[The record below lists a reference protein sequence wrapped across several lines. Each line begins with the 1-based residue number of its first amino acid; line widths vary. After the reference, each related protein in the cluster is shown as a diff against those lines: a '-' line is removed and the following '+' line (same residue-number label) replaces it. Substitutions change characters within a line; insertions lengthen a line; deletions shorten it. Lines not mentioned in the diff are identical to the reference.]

1 MSDDAATQD
10 VAEAP
15 VVVDRPNPQAL
26 SDEYLTPTSVEAY
39 KRYKC
44 IRYLLCLD
52 TAANAGWQ
60 QFHCND
66 CKVYVPESEE
76 DTQDFETSQFF
87 ARVRAAF
94 AKDR

>member
-1 MSDDAATQD
+1 MSDDATQNVTETT
-10 VAEAP
+10 VA
-15 VVVDRPNPQAL
+15 VDGPNPQAL
-26 SDEYLTPTSVEAY
+26 SDEYLTPNSVETY

-52 TAANAGWQ
+52 AAANAGWQ

-66 CKVYVPESEE
+66 CKVYVCESAE
-76 DTQDFETSQFF
+76 DTEVFESTQFY